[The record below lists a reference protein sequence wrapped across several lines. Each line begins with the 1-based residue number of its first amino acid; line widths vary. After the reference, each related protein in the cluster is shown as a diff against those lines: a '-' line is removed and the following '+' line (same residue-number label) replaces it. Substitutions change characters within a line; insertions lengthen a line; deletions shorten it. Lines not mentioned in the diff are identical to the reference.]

1 MKNQKNKFGAN
12 DLEHLDKILEKE
24 DEECLLKRVYTYW
37 SKEHQETKQITIG
50 KPVDYFSSGVF
61 DKRIK
66 ITKSNPNK
74 LKGFVILVI
83 GFHRIL
89 WRPVEEVVS
98 NYKYDK
104 AKCNTVFMQSSVIE
118 VGSPPEISLEPIS
131 LPPDFGHWT
140 FSSYNLELKMLQT
153 FRITLVDTSGYSIWG
168 LSYSLILNGVGYS
181 SVWSGSMI
189 KVMIMVQVKR
199 VFKISVLSKT
209 VHNRGLNFYFI
220 YS

>member
-1 MKNQKNKFGAN
+1 MDGQKQKGNGRFGYSDIFILKEIGDNNISLELKYISLVGLMKNQKNKFGAN

-24 DEECLLKRVYTYW
+24 NEECLLKRVYTYW
-37 SKEHQETKQITIG
+37 SKEHQETKQITIGEVLNNGISQLRSYMNIISKG

-104 AKCNTVFMQSSVIE
+104 V
-118 VGSPPEISLEPIS
+118 
-131 LPPDFGHWT
+131 
-140 FSSYNLELKMLQT
+140 
-153 FRITLVDTSGYSIWG
+153 
-168 LSYSLILNGVGYS
+168 
-181 SVWSGSMI
+181 
-189 KVMIMVQVKR
+189 
-199 VFKISVLSKT
+199 
-209 VHNRGLNFYFI
+209 
-220 YS
+220 

>member
-1 MKNQKNKFGAN
+1 MSLFSADEPVLQAIVESLLPLKYHIPELSLIMDGQKQKGNGCFGYSDIFILKEIGDNNISLELKYISLVGLMKNQKNKFSAN

-37 SKEHQETKQITIG
+37 SKEYQETKQITIGKVLNNGISQLRSYMNIISKG

-61 DKRIK
+61 DKCIK
-66 ITKSNPNK
+66 ITKSNPNI

-104 AKCNTVFMQSSVIE
+104 V
-118 VGSPPEISLEPIS
+118 
-131 LPPDFGHWT
+131 
-140 FSSYNLELKMLQT
+140 
-153 FRITLVDTSGYSIWG
+153 
-168 LSYSLILNGVGYS
+168 
-181 SVWSGSMI
+181 
-189 KVMIMVQVKR
+189 
-199 VFKISVLSKT
+199 
-209 VHNRGLNFYFI
+209 
-220 YS
+220 